1 MLHDSYSARGA
12 RRILALTS
20 VGVFIVFLDTTI
32 VNVAFATIG
41 RALHAGTAEL
51 AWALNAYSLVFA
63 AVLVPAGRLADA
75 YGRKRVFQLGL
86 VGFAAASAVCGLAP
100 DLGVLIAARAV
111 QGAFA
116 ALVVPS
122 SLSLLLPEFPLH
134 RRATA
139 IGTWGAMGA
148 VAAAT
153 GPTVGALLVEYAN
166 WRWVFLVNVPV
177 CMVAAAVGMRAL
189 TEARDRDTGGLPDPL
204 GVLLTAVSPGL
215 LSLAVIEGPTWGWGD
230 GRVVASFVLG
240 LVLVPVFLWR
250 SRRAVRPA
258 IDLDLFRVRRYQVA
272 NAAMLVFSV
281 AFFAALLAG
290 VLFLQTVW
298 HYSVLRAALAISP
311 APLLAAAVARP
322 AGRLAD
328 RYGHRV
334 VIVPGAFCY
343 AAATAYLAAMVDGS
357 PHWVSHW
364 LPASLLSGVGIGLTL
379 PTLGSAAAHAL
390 PPARYA
396 VGSAVSGSFRQLGG
410 VLGVSLFVALLGT
423 PTAVTAVSDFHRV
436 WWVLAA
442 VAAASGLVFA
452 VSGRPAGAGRTEPPP
467 AERPA
472 ALRP

>member
-1 MLHDSYSARGA
+1 MLHDSSSERRAG
-12 RRILALTS
+12 RILALTS

-32 VNVAFATIG
+32 VNVAFATVG

-86 VGFAAASAVCGLAP
+86 LGFAAASALCGVAP
-100 DLGVLIAARAV
+100 DVAALVAARAV

-134 RRATA
+134 RRSTA

-153 GPTVGALLVEYAN
+153 GPTVGALLVEYAS

-177 CMVAAAVGMRAL
+177 CLVAAGIGARVL
-189 TEARDRDTGGLPDPL
+189 TEARDPRTGGLPDPF
-204 GVLLTAVSPGL
+204 GVVLTAISPGL
-215 LSLAVIEGPTWGWGD
+215 LSLAVIEGPTWGWVD
-230 GRVVASFVLG
+230 ARVLGSLVLG
-240 LVLVPVFLWR
+240 LALVPVFVWR
-250 SRRAVRPA
+250 SRHVARPA
-258 IDLDLFRVRRYQVA
+258 IDLDLFRVRHYQVA
-272 NAAMLVFSV
+272 NAAMFVFAI

-290 VLFLQTVW
+290 VLFLQDVW

-311 APLLAAAVARP
+311 APLTAAAVARP

-328 RYGHRV
+328 RFGHRV

-343 AAATAYLAAMVDGS
+343 AAATAFLATMVDGS
-357 PHWVSHW
+357 PHWTAHW

-410 VLGVSLFVALLGT
+410 VLGVSLLVAVLGT

-442 VAAASGLVFA
+442 VAATSGLVFL
-452 VSGRPAGAGRTEPPP
+452 VSGPTGARRSEPRS
-467 AERPA
+467 AEPA

>member
-1 MLHDSYSARGA
+1 M
-12 RRILALTS
+12 
-20 VGVFIVFLDTTI
+20 GVFIVFLDTTI

-41 RALHAGTAEL
+41 RALHASTAEL
-51 AWALNAYSLVFA
+51 AWALNAYSLLFA

-86 VGFAAASAVCGLAP
+86 VGFGAASAVCGLAP
-100 DLGVLIAARAV
+100 DLAVLIAARAV

-122 SLSLLLPEFPLH
+122 SLSLLLPEFPLR

-153 GPTVGALLVEYAN
+153 GPTIGALLVEYAS

-177 CMVAAAVGMRAL
+177 CLVAAAVGARAL
-189 TEARDRDTGGLPDPL
+189 AEARGLEAGGLPDPF
-204 GVLLTAVSPGL
+204 GVLLTAIGPGL
-215 LSLAVIEGPTWGWGD
+215 FSLAVTEGPTWGWGD
-230 GRVVASFVLG
+230 GRVVGSLG
-240 LVLVPVFLWR
+240 LGLALVPVFLWR
-250 SRRAVRPA
+250 SRHAARPA

-272 NAAMLVFSV
+272 NAAMLVFAV

-298 HYSVLRAALAISP
+298 HYSVLRAALAMSP
-311 APLLAAAVARP
+311 APLVAAVVARP

-334 VIVPGAFCY
+334 VIVPGALCY
-343 AAATAYLAAMVDGS
+343 SAAAVLLATTVGAS
-357 PHWVSHW
+357 SHWTSHW

-436 WWVLAA
+436 WWVLAS
-442 VAAASGLVFA
+442 VAAMSGLIFLA
-452 VSGRPAGAGRTEPPP
+452 SGRPAGAGRTEPASAEQP
-467 AERPA
+467 AVPA
-472 ALRP
+472 VDGQE